1 MAEKLHTMNRNNK
14 WLVLA
19 NPNICRHTDSL
30 HQNGFVSWVQKSYPF
45 EIGDCVYLYING
57 AVRFKTTVEAAVD
70 HREDSEFWIGKAPQ
84 HPTFRLRLLKESD
97 GTSLSEEELK
107 LFDFKGGRS
116 LRHYIH
122 HNTELLEYIDSV
134 FG

>member
-1 MAEKLHTMNRNNK
+1 MNRNNK

-19 NPNICRHTDSL
+19 NPNYCRHTDCI
-30 HQNGFVSWVQKSYPF
+30 HQKGFVSWVQESYPF
-45 EIGDCVYLYING
+45 EIGDNVYLYING

-84 HPTFRLRLLKESD
+84 HPTFRLRLLKELD
-97 GTSLSEEELK
+97 GNDLSENELK
-107 LFDFKGGRS
+107 QFGFKGGRS

-122 HNTELLEYIDSV
+122 HNTELLEYIDSL
-134 FG
+134 FE